1 MHSTVERM
9 DDWEYSKKQY
19 VVPLLKELLKP
30 WITAISPVK
39 INTLPSKEWMT
50 ANVTV
55 TKNRYTTS
63 RDGWLQLE
71 W

>member
-39 INTLPSKEWMT
+39 INTLLFKEWMT
-50 ANVTV
+50 VIATV
-55 TKNRYTTS
+55 TKNRHTTS

>member
-1 MHSTVERM
+1 MHSIVERM

-19 VVPLLKELLKP
+19 VVPLLKQLLKA
-30 WITAISPVK
+30 WITAISPVN
-39 INTLPSKEWMT
+39 INTLPFKEWMT
-50 ANVTV
+50 VIVTV

-63 RDGWLQLE
+63 KDGWLQLE